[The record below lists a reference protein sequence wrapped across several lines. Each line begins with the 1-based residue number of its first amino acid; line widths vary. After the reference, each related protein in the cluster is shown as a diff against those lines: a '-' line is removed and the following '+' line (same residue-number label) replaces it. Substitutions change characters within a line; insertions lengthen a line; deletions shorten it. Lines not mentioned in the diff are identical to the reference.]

1 LHVSI
6 KGQVVIIIHIGS
18 AHNEEELKIL
28 LGLARQQLHANQL
41 ASFPD
46 EQPSLHVI
54 IKHSF
59 SDLLWNTMREEYDKV
74 GFTG

>member
-1 LHVSI
+1 M
-6 KGQVVIIIHIGS
+6 VIIIHIGS

-41 ASFPD
+41 ASFSD